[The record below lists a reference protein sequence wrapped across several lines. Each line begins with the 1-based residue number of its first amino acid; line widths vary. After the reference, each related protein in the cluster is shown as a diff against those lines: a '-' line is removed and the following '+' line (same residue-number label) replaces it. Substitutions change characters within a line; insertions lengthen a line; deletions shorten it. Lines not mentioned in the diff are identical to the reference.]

1 MAGQHDGKVAVI
13 TGGARGIGLAS
24 AVRLS
29 KAGFRV
35 ALSDLEQDALDT
47 AAAQVAAAGGTALT
61 LAVDV
66 RHHDRVQAA
75 AASVIDAWGRIDV
88 LVNSAGVSMPKG
100 ILAITESE
108 WDLVMD
114 INLKGTFNWC
124 KAAAAAM
131 VAAQRGRIVNISSV
145 NAHTGGSP
153 SAVSKFAYA
162 ASKAGVLGL
171 TRGLAQELGPHVTVS
186 AICPGLIETRL
197 TADLVARQRS
207 VVEAAAPLQRVGTP
221 EDIAAVVEFLATVE
235 PNYITGEII
244 DVDGG
249 LWIN

>member
-1 MAGQHDGKVAVI
+1 MAKERRKQVAVI
-13 TGGARGIGLAS
+13 TGGANGIGLAS
-24 AVRLS
+24 AQRLVS
-29 KAGFRV
+29 KGFRV
-35 ALSDLEQDALDT
+35 AICDIASGAVAD
-47 AAAQVAAAGGTALT
+47 AAQAIAATGGEVLSF
-61 LAVDV
+61 VNDV
-66 RHHDRVQAA
+66 RSHSAA
-75 AASVIDAWGRIDV
+75 RECVASVIDAWERIDV
-88 LVNSAGVSMPKG
+88 LVNSAGISQPKG
-100 ILAITESE
+100 IVDITEEE

-114 INLKGTFNWC
+114 VNLKGTFNWC
-124 KAAAAAM
+124 KAVVPHM
-131 VAAQRGRIVNISSV
+131 LRQQRGRIINISSV

-186 AICPGLIETRL
+186 AICPGLIETQL
-197 TADLVARQRS
+197 TAALVKKRGAA
-207 VVEAAAPLQRVGTP
+207 VEEAAPLRRVGKP
-221 EDIAAVVEFLATVE
+221 EDVAAVVEFLATVE